1 MLLSLVLGSA
11 FALVGSPARAPAA
24 PAVEPA
30 AARAPDPCD
39 GAGSLPAEPSCAGKA
54 LCPARERVRVACEL
68 RDAMRARYVF
78 LAEKAALVGNGFDA
92 SARLDACVA
101 AERAIARE
109 EEPLRFH
116 DRIRTCLSSF
126 EDGHLIVTVPD
137 RLPQVALGVGLRR
150 AGKRIVVGWRE
161 PGLRALLGD
170 GTADALALGAE
181 VVEID
186 GRPAGDAAATLA
198 RMVPGS
204 SAAARLD
211 RGIDA
216 LTRRDFD
223 FPERRTAT
231 LTLALPDGGRR
242 SIELPWW
249 SSPGARRHA
258 IAGEWARRVGIPT
271 TDRLPWFDD
280 ASRPRLGAT
289 AEGAAPWAPA
299 VPAAAV
305 SALREWTDEK
315 GRVAVRAGD
324 VERGVAH
331 PFCYLQILTFHAERL
346 AGPGGSR
353 PFPEPIDDFVRG
365 CGTRGRDL
373 VLDLRRNE
381 GGYLDHSTAVAAALL
396 PPGATEPRAALLV
409 GATAR
414 NEAVYRERS
423 GSSGGSGPLAPRR
436 VLSEIEA
443 ARRGGRAL
451 TPAFLAAPVRPV
463 GGGFAGRVV
472 TLTSPACMSACDRLA
487 ALLAASGRAVLV
499 GSPTEGAGG
508 SQQETDGLP
517 ARWTDGSRVLSVAI
531 PNAAFGVPRAAAGP
545 VVTAGGGATRAA
557 APAEDQVP
565 PEDFFRSYGIEN
577 HPVEPGV
584 RFEPRA
590 EDVSGSGR
598 GWIEQVEA
606 ILNRTP
612 LT

>member
-1 MLLSLVLGSA
+1 MLLSLVLGAA
-11 FALVGSPARAPAA
+11 FALVGSPARAPGA
-24 PAVEPA
+24 PAAEPA
-30 AARAPDPCD
+30 AVRTPDPCE
-39 GAGSLPAEPSCAGKA
+39 GVAALPAEPSCGGKA
-54 LCPARERVRVACEL
+54 LCAARDRVRVACEL

-78 LAEKAALVGNGFDA
+78 LAEKAALVGNGFDPA
-92 SARLDACVA
+92 ARLDACIA
-101 AERAIARE
+101 AERSIARE
-109 EEPLRFH
+109 EEPLRFY
-116 DRIRTCLSSF
+116 DRVRTCLSSF
-126 EDGHLIVTVPD
+126 EDGHLIVTAPD

-150 AGKRIVVGWRE
+150 AGKRIVVAWRE
-161 PGLRALLGD
+161 PGLRALAGD
-170 GTADALALGAE
+170 GAADALALGAE

-186 GRPAGDAAATLA
+186 GRPAGDAAAAFA

-216 LTRRDFD
+216 LTRRDFA
-223 FPERRTAT
+223 FPERMTAT

-242 SIELPWW
+242 SIELRWW
-249 SSPGARRHA
+249 TSPGALRHA

-271 TDRLPWFDD
+271 TDRLRWFDD
-280 ASRPRLGAT
+280 ASRPRPGAS
-289 AEGAAPWAPA
+289 AEGAPPWAPA
-299 VPAAAV
+299 VPGGAV
-305 SALREWTDEK
+305 SALGEWTDEG

-346 AGPGGSR
+346 AGPGGIR
-353 PFPEPIDDFVRG
+353 PFREPIDDFVRG
-365 CGTRGRDL
+365 CGTRGRDI

-423 GSSGGSGPLAPRR
+423 GSSGGSGPLAPRH
-436 VLSEIEA
+436 VLSEIES

-463 GGGFAGRVV
+463 GGGFTGRVV

-545 VVTAGGGATRAA
+545 VVKAGDGATRAA
-557 APAEDQVP
+557 ADQVP
-565 PEDFFRSYGIEN
+565 TEDFFRSYGIEN
-577 HPVEPGV
+577 HPVEPSV